1 MMATPKK
8 RTDIEWVDGVMAMPA
23 YVTGEGGPPYRPE
36 ALFWIDMNG
45 RVIGHAVGV
54 PGEVLV
60 QACESLRSTIE
71 RPVVGRPHTPD
82 RVRVASPVLAEA
94 PRSEIP
100 TLDVVCAPTPEL
112 DALNR
117 RPARPARRPTRR
129 PARCGEAGD
138 GMASARRRMH
148 EDGPARAVGRVTR
161 HTQAFE
167 RPDETRIVSR
177 PLWREATNST
187 AC

>member
-1 MMATPKK
+1 MSNNLLDSFADARRPSL
-8 RTDIEWVDGVMAMPA
+8 VLPAGVTYA
-23 YVTGEGGPPYRPE
+23 ER
-36 ALFWIDMNG
+36 
-45 RVIGHAVGV
+45 HAVGV

-94 PRSEIP
+94 PRSGMP

-112 DALNR
+112 DALT
-117 RPARPARRPTRR
+117 RRPTR

-138 GMASARRRMH
+138 GMASARRRRH
-148 EDGPARAVGRVTR
+148 EDSAARAVGRVTR
-161 HTQAFE
+161 HTQAIG